1 MRRREFVTLLGG
13 AAAAGPVAAGA
24 QQRPA
29 MPVIGYLGWR
39 TEAGD
44 ASNVEAFRQGLRES
58 GFIVGQNVAI
68 EFRWADGQNNR
79 LPALAADLVRR
90 RVNVLVCAGGPAV
103 PVAKAATSTI
113 PIVFSTGD
121 DPIERGLVAS
131 LNRPGGNLTGISM
144 SEQAMANKQ
153 IEMLHEI
160 VPKAEVMGVIVNPTN
175 PFYESVLAG
184 LQAAARVLKIHLSVV
199 RVTTAQEIDE
209 AFASTSRQGAGAVVI
224 LGDPLFQDRRDQLV
238 ALQNHYSLPTVFS
251 GPEFPRLGGLM
262 GYGAN
267 VTSVFHDLGTY
278 TGRILKGVRPED
290 LPAEQTTKFAMV
302 INLTTAKALGL
313 TIPQS
318 LLLRA
323 DEVIE

>member
-1 MRRREFVTLLGG
+1 MRRRELVLFL
-13 AAAAGPVAAGA
+13 AGA
-24 QQRPA
+24 MISARALRAQQKA
-29 MPVIGYLGWR
+29 MPVIGFLNGGSADKFAPYF
-39 TEAGD
+39 A
-44 ASNVEAFRQGLRES
+44 AFRDGLAAMGYVE
-58 GFIVGQNVAI
+58 GQNVAI
-68 EFRWADGQNNR
+68 EYRNAEGHYDR
-79 LPALAADLVRR
+79 LPAFAAELVQR
-90 RVNVLVCAGGPAV
+90 NVSAIATFSLPAV
-103 PVAKAATSTI
+103 LAAKAATTTI
-113 PIVFSTGD
+113 PIIFATGAN
-121 DPIERGLVAS
+121 PVTAGLVAS
-131 LNRPGGNLTGISM
+131 FNRPGGNLTGISM

-209 AFASTSRQGAGAVVI
+209 AFASVSQQGAGAVVI
-224 LGDPLFQDRRDQLV
+224 LADPLFQDRRDQLV
-238 ALQNHYSLPTVFS
+238 ALQNRYSLPTVFS

-267 VTSVFHDLGTY
+267 VASVFHDLGTY
-278 TGRILKGVRPED
+278 TGRILKGARPED
-290 LPAEQTTKFAMV
+290 LPVEQTTKFEMV
-302 INLTTAKALGL
+302 INLKTAKALGL

-318 LLLRA
+318 VLARA

>member
-1 MRRREFVTLLGG
+1 M
-13 AAAAGPVAAGA
+13 
-24 QQRPA
+24 
-29 MPVIGYLGWR
+29 GY
-39 TEAGD
+39 
-44 ASNVEAFRQGLRES
+44 VE
-58 GFIVGQNVAI
+58 GQNVAI
-68 EFRWADGQNNR
+68 EYRNAEGQNDR
-79 LPALAADLVRR
+79 LPAFAAELVQR
-90 RVNVLVCAGGPAV
+90 NVSAIATFSLPAV
-103 PVAKAATSTI
+103 LAAKAATTTI
-113 PIVFSTGD
+113 PIIFATGVN
-121 DPIERGLVAS
+121 PVTAGLVAS
-131 LNRPGGNLTGISM
+131 FNRPGGNLTGISM

-199 RVTTAQEIDE
+199 RVTTEQEIDE
-209 AFASTSRQGAGAVVI
+209 AFASVSQQGAGAVSSSPI
-224 LGDPLFQDRRDQLV
+224 P
-238 ALQNHYSLPTVFS
+238 YSRIGGTSLLHCKIAIRCPRF

-262 GYGAN
+262 GYSAN
-267 VTSVFHDLGTY
+267 LASVFHDLGTY

-290 LPAEQTTKFAMV
+290 LPVEQTTKFAMV

-318 LLLRA
+318 VLARA